1 MHWLTKNRQLSAC
14 VGLFVA
20 YALPSML
27 LQRGSLL
34 TAFADIYQ
42 LILTLLALPAVVA
55 LVFQTRKQTRLF
67 WCLIAVGSFMSVINL
82 GLWVMLE
89 VVLKR
94 ELPEPFIGDV
104 VLFLH
109 LVPFMAAAAVR
120 PHRLEED
127 QQRYSTTL
135 NLLMLVVW
143 WVFLYAFI
151 IFPDEYVVV
160 HSPLYVRNYNALYFV
175 ENLLVLGAFGALTA
189 TASGAWKK
197 IYWNLLAA
205 SALYATGSVAM
216 NSAIARD
223 NYYSGSLYDIPFAGS
238 VCWMIYT
245 FLSALR
251 FRPEHEKAS
260 SQRQRWMALTPRLA
274 MCAILSLPVLGYWA
288 WFVDGSPVAS
298 RQFRLMSVLLS
309 TLVLAAFIFL
319 RQYLLDRELVR
330 LVEKSHEG
338 LEKSQRLHSQ
348 LVQKE
353 KLASLGQL
361 VAGAAHEIKNPL
373 AAILAYSDVLTSQHD
388 LAPNQA
394 NMAERIKQQARR
406 TQELVSGL
414 LSFAQQTPGEK
425 ALVDMGSVVSR
436 AVKMETLRLES
447 KRIQVEKNLAP
458 DLPPVWGNSNQL
470 IQCCLEIIGNATDA
484 LEEVGGRTF
493 TVVARREWEEV
504 VIEFLDS
511 GPGIREP
518 HRVFDPFYTT
528 KIVGKGTGLGLSATY
543 GVVQDHH
550 GQISCHNRSEGGA
563 AFVMRLPIAKQA
575 ARNNQ
580 APAAKA
586 YSTQSGNT
594 FI

>member
-1 MHWLTKNRQLSAC
+1 MHWLTKDRQLSAC
-14 VGLFVA
+14 VGLFAV
-20 YALPSML
+20 YTLVSVVLHRSP
-27 LQRGSLL
+27 LL
-34 TAFADIYQ
+34 TNFADLYQ
-42 LILTLLALPAVVA
+42 FFLTLLAVAVVTA
-55 LVFQTRKQTRLF
+55 LVVQTRGQTQLF
-67 WCLIAVGSFMSVINL
+67 WGLIGAGSFMSVINL
-82 GLWVMLE
+82 GLWVWLE
-89 VVLKR
+89 VVMKQ
-94 ELPEPFIGDV
+94 ELPQPFVGDEI
-104 VLFLH
+104 LFLH

-120 PHRLEED
+120 PHRREED

-143 WVFLYAFI
+143 WAFLYAFI
-151 IFPDEYVVV
+151 IFPDEYVVI
-160 HSPLYVRNYNALYFV
+160 HSSSYERNYNMLYFV

-189 TASGAWKK
+189 STKGDWKK
-197 IYWNLLAA
+197 IYWHLLMANG
-205 SALYATGSVAM
+205 LYATGSVAM
-216 NSAIARD
+216 NSAILRD
-223 NYYSGSLYDIPFAGS
+223 SYYSGSFYDLPFAAS
-238 VCWMIYT
+238 VCWMIYA
-245 FLSALR
+245 FLLALKVQ
-251 FRPEHEKAS
+251 PQHEKAS
-260 SQRQRWMALTPRLA
+260 TQPPRWMALTPRLA

-288 WFVDGSPVAS
+288 WFVDGAPIAV

-309 TLVLAAFIFL
+309 MLVLAAFIFL

-373 AAILAYSDVLTSQHD
+373 AAILAYSDVMTSQAG
-388 LAPNQA
+388 LPSNQA

-425 ALVDMGSVVSR
+425 SLVDIGSVVVR

-447 KRIQVEKNLAP
+447 KRIRVEKNIAP
-458 DLPPVWGNSNQL
+458 DLAAVWGNSNQL
-470 IQCCLEIIGNATDA
+470 IQCCLEIIGNAADA
-484 LEEVGGRTF
+484 LEEAGGGSF
-493 TVVARREWEEV
+493 MVIARREEEEV

-511 GPGIREP
+511 GPGISEP

-528 KIVGKGTGLGLSATY
+528 KMVGKGTGLGLSATY

-563 AFVMRLPIAKQA
+563 AFVIRLPV
-575 ARNNQ
+575 ARQ
-580 APAAKA
+580 GSREAHAAKA
-586 YSTQSGNT
+586 
-594 FI
+594 